1 MPKHEWLCKLWNLL
15 GWKGFNRKN
24 NKTWLEIDN
33 SSIVYCLLHFSCKMQ
48 NWFWFEKH
56 IDSIAFVG
64 VRWCHIVVGVS
75 SFVNHSYG
83 TLPVSIP
90 LQPVKVSKFYVGCHL
105 NSYYYKLTI
114 RFLNVFEGFWKFLNI
129 FEHFFNVFEK
139 NFNPFERFFNVLEH
153 FGTFWN
159 VLEWFGI
166 F

>member
-105 NSYYYKLTI
+105 NTGGPRIVLFLRTQGTVLLTKPYYSGTDL
-114 RFLNVFEGFWKFLNI
+114 
-129 FEHFFNVFEK
+129 
-139 NFNPFERFFNVLEH
+139 VLK
-153 FGTFWN
+153 
-159 VLEWFGI
+159 
-166 F
+166 